1 MSLRADGLDVYY
13 GEYQVLHDVSLEV
26 GQGELVALFG
36 PNGHGKST
44 LLKTLAGL
52 VRPAAGSIEFESED
66 ITRKSVKAIV
76 ESGLLYVPEERHLFL
91 DMTVRDNLRLGAYV
105 KRARLKEQ
113 ENYELVFHL
122 FPRLEERQRQLA
134 GTLSGGEAQML
145 AMGRGLMGDA
155 SFMLIDEPSLGLA
168 PQLVNQIFASIKE
181 INSRGIGILLV
192 EQNVLQTCDLAE
204 RVYMVEEGRVVMC
217 VAACDA
223 LNDARI
229 KTTLLGS

>member
-52 VRPAAGSIEFESED
+52 VRSAAGSIEFESED

-105 KRARLKEQ
+105 KRARVKEQ
-113 ENYELVFHL
+113 ENYELVFQL
-122 FPRLEERQRQLA
+122 FPRLEERQKQLA

-168 PQLVNQIFASIKE
+168 PQLVDQIFASIKE
-181 INSRGIGILLV
+181 INGRGIGILLV

-223 LNDARI
+223 LNDERI

>member
-1 MSLRADGLDVYY
+1 MSLSAEGLSVFY
-13 GEYQVLHDVSLEV
+13 GEYQVLHDVAIEV
-26 GQGELVALFG
+26 GEGELVAVFG

-52 VRPAAGSIEFESED
+52 VRCASGSIEFEGAD
-66 ITRKSVKAIV
+66 ITRKPVRAIV

-91 DMTVRDNLRLGAYV
+91 DMSVRDNLRLGAYT
-105 KRARLKEQ
+105 KRARRKEQ

-122 FPRLEERQRQLA
+122 FPRLQERQKQMA

-168 PQLVNQIFASIKE
+168 PNLVEQIFASIKE
-181 INSRGIGILLV
+181 INGRGIGVLLV

-204 RVYMVEEGRVVMC
+204 RIYLVEEGRVVMC
-217 VAACDA
+217 AAACDA
-223 LNDARI
+223 LNDTRI

>member
-52 VRPAAGSIEFESED
+52 VRSAAGSIEFESED

-105 KRARLKEQ
+105 KRARVKEQ
-113 ENYELVFHL
+113 ENYELVFQL
-122 FPRLEERQRQLA
+122 FPRLEERQKQLA

-168 PQLVNQIFASIKE
+168 PQLVDQIFASIKE

-223 LNDARI
+223 LSDERI

>member
-26 GQGELVALFG
+26 GEGELVALFG

-113 ENYELVFHL
+113 ENYELVFQL
-122 FPRLEERQRQLA
+122 FPRLEERQKQLA

-145 AMGRGLMGDA
+145 ALARGLMGDA

-168 PQLVNQIFASIKE
+168 PQLVDQIFASIKE

-192 EQNVLQTCDLAE
+192 EQNVVQTCDLAE

-223 LNDARI
+223 LNDTRI

>member
-52 VRPAAGSIEFESED
+52 VRSAAGSIEFESED

-113 ENYELVFHL
+113 ENYELVFQL
-122 FPRLEERQRQLA
+122 FPRLEERQKQLA

-168 PQLVNQIFASIKE
+168 PQLVDQIFASIKE
-181 INSRGIGILLV
+181 INGRGIGILLV

-223 LNDARI
+223 LNDERI

>member
-52 VRPAAGSIEFESED
+52 VRSAAGSIEFESED

-105 KRARLKEQ
+105 KRARVKEQ
-113 ENYELVFHL
+113 ENYELVFQL
-122 FPRLEERQRQLA
+122 FPRLEERQKQLA

-168 PQLVNQIFASIKE
+168 PQLVDQIFASIKE

-223 LNDARI
+223 LNDERI